1 MALTNTDFNANKID
15 IYCKLGCYRE
25 TLLEK
30 MRYSIKDCSHMKAN
44 LTLAAA
50 MFATLCPLCLD
61 ENDENYIL
69 TNDEINLLITYIKN
83 LLH

>member
-1 MALTNTDFNANKID
+1 MALTNAQFNAHKID

-25 TLLEK
+25 QLLEK
-30 MRYSIKDCSHMKAN
+30 MRYSIKDCSHMKQN

-50 MFATLCPLCLD
+50 MFTAICPLCLD
-61 ENDENYIL
+61 VDDENYIL

-83 LLH
+83 LLC

>member
-30 MRYSIKDCSHMKAN
+30 MRYSIKDCSHMKDN

-50 MFATLCPLCLD
+50 MFAALCPLCLNTD
-61 ENDENYIL
+61 DENYALDTSDI
-69 TNDEINLLITYIKN
+69 ELLIAYIKK
-83 LLH
+83 LLS